1 MRCLLRPLLAVM
13 LVAALGPAAPVPK
26 AVKKDD
32 AAQIVGSWKPTDKGT
47 CHYDFKADGT
57 MRTWHD
63 PAVGPPIDWTYTLD
77 PTTTPKK
84 MKLTTVGQN
93 KAAEYDCVYS
103 LDGDRL
109 KLAFVLGVKEFRDK
123 WEETPGL
130 QLYDQTRDTSGK

>member
-1 MRCLLRPLLAVM
+1 MRPLLAVAL
-13 LVAALGPAAPVPK
+13 LVGLAPAAPVPK

-47 CHYDFKADGT
+47 CHYEFKADGT

-77 PTTTPKK
+77 PAATPKR
-84 MKLTTVGQN
+84 MKLATADGKN
-93 KAAEYDCVYS
+93 SYDCVYS
-103 LDGDRL
+103 LDGDQL
-109 KLAFVLGVKEFRDK
+109 KVAFVLGVKELREK
-123 WEETPGL
+123 WEETPGI